1 MANPPKNSQTSLRDP
16 LNALANV
23 HERIAKTESNP
34 IYRKRRLKLAD
45 RARELAE
52 QEPDSEA

>member
-1 MANPPKNSQTSLRDP
+1 MAKTPETGQASLRGP

-23 HERIAKTESNP
+23 HERIAKAESNP
-34 IYRKRRLKLAD
+34 IYRRRRQKLVD
-45 RARELAE
+45 KARELAE